1 MKGSSTGRSS
11 SEVYFVFMNFDPEYE
26 RLQSLRLVLS
36 HSTKQ
41 LGSLEL
47 DLYLSNK
54 HDEFLANMLGPGTY
68 KKRFSWVVIDG
79 FSAEITDDQADL
91 LRSAREVRIVEK
103 DLELS

>member
-11 SEVYFVFMNFDPEYE
+11 TEVYFVFMNFDPEYE
-26 RLQSLRLVLS
+26 RLQSLR
-36 HSTKQ
+36 TKQ

-79 FSAEITDDQADL
+79 FSAEITDDQGKTRL
-91 LRSAREVRIVEK
+91 TY
-103 DLELS
+103 